1 MARNGIY
8 TRGMVSRSG
17 SVYKLHLEIY
27 DRKKAA
33 VTEEDAEMKGD
44 YTPEEIQDRI
54 KRTLGPGRALISCET
69 VSTKPAVF
77 EMDRDKFFQTANC
90 REV

>member
-17 SVYKLHLEIY
+17 NVYKLHLEIY
-27 DRKKAA
+27 DRKKSC
-33 VTEEDAEMKGD
+33 VTEEDAELKGD

-54 KRTLGPGRALISCET
+54 KRTLGPGRALISCVT
-69 VSTKPAVF
+69 VKATPAVF
-77 EMDRDKFFQTANC
+77 EMDREKFFQTANC